1 MSARPNVLTRPRES
15 IHSDRMATI
24 EQRITWSE
32 LRTRAQGLRTRSLK
46 AGEAGLSIRVADVLE
61 TLPLPYDPEPL
72 PDDATTEEIAEAER
86 EPLDFAEDVLKRHG
100 VRSRPA
106 PGDAG
111 VDGVVVLRPSNRFAL
126 QGAIAIA
133 VIALLGA
140 GVASKIGFVI
150 LAPVAVVGVWLIW
163 TQTARIDRFV
173 PRIVPRGR
181 ILGALL
187 MIILLGITMVLA
199 VQPARKW
206 ARNRGNVANA
216 VALSVQAE
224 AQLTA
229 GDLGGARASVD
240 QALQFAPQLG
250 QVQATSQKLMV
261 AQINANTNAQING
274 QAAAQAAYD
283 RAEADFAAEK
293 WQQAI
298 AEMAA
303 LGGFSDAPARLALFR
318 NTAAVATLKLTE
330 QALAVGDAQKAFTL
344 YSKAMTYDPAARN
357 QALIKRISK
366 ALNTNS

>member
-1 MSARPNVLTRPRES
+1 
-15 IHSDRMATI
+15 MATI

-32 LRTRAQGLRTRSLK
+32 LRSRAHGLRLRSLK
-46 AGEAGLSIRVADVLE
+46 AGEAGLSMRVTDVLE
-61 TLPLPYDPEPL
+61 ILPLPYDPEPL
-72 PDDATTEEIAEAER
+72 PDHATTEEIAEAER

-111 VDGVVVLRPSNRFAL
+111 INGVVILRASNRFAL

-133 VIALLGA
+133 IIALLGA
-140 GVASKIGFVI
+140 GVASKIGFVL
-150 LAPVAVVGVWLIW
+150 LAPVALVGVWLLW
-163 TQTARIDRFV
+163 KQTVRLDRFV

-187 MIILLGITMVLA
+187 MIILLGITTLVA

-206 ARNRGNVANA
+206 MRNRGNVANA

-224 AQLTA
+224 ARLTA
-229 GDLGGARASVD
+229 GDLVGARASVD

-250 QVQATSQKLMV
+250 QVQSISQKLMV

-283 RAEADFAAEK
+283 RAEADFAADR
-293 WQQAI
+293 WPQAI
-298 AEMAA
+298 AAMAA
-303 LGGFSDAPARLALFR
+303 LGGFSDAPTRLALIR
-318 NTAAVATLKLTE
+318 DTAAVATLKLAE
-330 QALAVGDAQKAFTL
+330 RALEASDAHKAFSL
-344 YSKAMTYDPAARN
+344 YSKAMTYDPAARK
-357 QALIKRISK
+357 QSLIKRIFK

>member
-1 MSARPNVLTRPRES
+1 M
-15 IHSDRMATI
+15 
-24 EQRITWSE
+24 
-32 LRTRAQGLRTRSLK
+32 
-46 AGEAGLSIRVADVLE
+46 
-61 TLPLPYDPEPL
+61 
-72 PDDATTEEIAEAER
+72 
-86 EPLDFAEDVLKRHG
+86 
-100 VRSRPA
+100 
-106 PGDAG
+106 
-111 VDGVVVLRPSNRFAL
+111 
-126 QGAIAIA
+126 
-133 VIALLGA
+133 
-140 GVASKIGFVI
+140 ASKIGFVI

-216 VALSVQAE
+216 IALSVQAE
-224 AQLTA
+224 AQLNA

-240 QALQFAPQLG
+240 QALQVAPQLG
-250 QVQATSQKLMV
+250 QVQATSQKVMV

-318 NTAAVATLKLTE
+318 NTAAVATLKLAQ
-330 QALAVGDAQKAFTL
+330 QALDAGDAQKAFKL

>member
-1 MSARPNVLTRPRES
+1 MLARPNVLARPQRS
-15 IHSDRMATI
+15 VHSARMATI
-24 EQRITWSE
+24 EQRITWTE
-32 LRTRAQGLRTRSLK
+32 LRTRAQGLRARSMK
-46 AGEAGLSIRVADVLE
+46 AGEAGLSIRVSDVLE

-133 VIALLGA
+133 IIALLGA

-150 LAPVAVVGVWLIW
+150 LAPVAAVGVWLIW

-187 MIILLGITMVLA
+187 MIILLGITAIVA

-206 ARNRGNVANA
+206 ARNRGNIANA

-224 AQLTA
+224 AQLGA
-229 GDLGGARASVD
+229 GDLAGARASVD
-240 QALQFAPQLG
+240 QALQIAPDLG
-250 QVQATSQKLMV
+250 QVQATSQKVMV
-261 AQINANTNAQING
+261 AQINANTNAQINA
-274 QAAAQAAYD
+274 QAAAQAGYD
-283 RAEADFAAEK
+283 RAEADFAAGK
-293 WQQAI
+293 WQPAI
-298 AEMAA
+298 NEMAA
-303 LGGFSDAPARLALFR
+303 LGGFSDAPARLAVFR
-318 NTAAVATLKLTE
+318 HTAAIATLKLAE
-330 QALAVGDAQKAFTL
+330 QALAAGDAHKAFTL
-344 YSKAMTYDPAARN
+344 YGKAMTYDPTARDN
-357 QALIKRISK
+357 ALIKRIST
-366 ALNTNS
+366 ALNPSS